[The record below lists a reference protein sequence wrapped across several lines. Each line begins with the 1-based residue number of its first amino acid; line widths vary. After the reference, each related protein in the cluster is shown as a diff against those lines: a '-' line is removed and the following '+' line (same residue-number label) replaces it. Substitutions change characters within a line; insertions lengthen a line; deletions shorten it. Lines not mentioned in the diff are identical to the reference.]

1 MTSVLSFRSE
11 RFSALRFLT
20 EGFHQGFRRK
30 FIVFKKKIMRRKL
43 VWCVKESLEISCWTS
58 ASWLRQLIFCTYKH
72 AHLSNYFWSMWVLM
86 RDYSV
91 FCCMR
96 QIGHAWRQQRI
107 GKKSSHIKM
116 PELGIKLVTETGTE
130 SFCFWGF
137 HKVRG
142 PEAFFFPVY
151 VLKSQHWAIPLWQTC
166 WNITGPLWLTLSVLV
181 SLVLPTRRQAFPQM
195 GKQIT
200 KCTRKNTLFSS
211 NVEHV
216 YRPPGRHKQRG
227 TTSNLLSRPLF
238 GCQPVY
244 SLSRLTTPQRWIR
257 LQLCDACGWF
267 LFSSAA
273 LQPLK
278 GLADE
283 ESVCGHLMLP
293 RMPFKCFSA
302 FNSKTLQARTQTF
315 AQYRSGRNIFQI
327 LLLVFWTG

>member
-1 MTSVLSFRSE
+1 
-11 RFSALRFLT
+11 
-20 EGFHQGFRRK
+20 
-30 FIVFKKKIMRRKL
+30 
-43 VWCVKESLEISCWTS
+43 
-58 ASWLRQLIFCTYKH
+58 
-72 AHLSNYFWSMWVLM
+72 
-86 RDYSV
+86 
-91 FCCMR
+91 
-96 QIGHAWRQQRI
+96 
-107 GKKSSHIKM
+107 
-116 PELGIKLVTETGTE
+116 
-130 SFCFWGF
+130 
-137 HKVRG
+137 
-142 PEAFFFPVY
+142 
-151 VLKSQHWAIPLWQTC
+151 
-166 WNITGPLWLTLSVLV
+166 
-181 SLVLPTRRQAFPQM
+181 M

-283 ESVCGHLMLP
+283 ESVCGHLMPP
-293 RMPFKCFSA
+293 RMPCKCFSA
-302 FNSKTLQARTQTF
+302 FNSASTRADVCSVSLRKKHISNLTF
-315 AQYRSGRNIFQI
+315 SVLDRLNSGFI
-327 LLLVFWTG
+327 TGVEGWGFKATSLWIMSS

>member
-1 MTSVLSFRSE
+1 
-11 RFSALRFLT
+11 
-20 EGFHQGFRRK
+20 
-30 FIVFKKKIMRRKL
+30 MRWKL

-58 ASWLRQLIFCTYKH
+58 ASWLGQLIFCTYKH
-72 AHLSNYFWSMWVLM
+72 AHLSDYFWSMWVLM

-91 FCCMR
+91 SLLHASDWTCMKTTED
-96 QIGHAWRQQRI
+96 WT
-107 GKKSSHIKM
+107 KN
-116 PELGIKLVTETGTE
+116 LVTSRIIRYLPLSDKSYDNRNRCLSSE
-130 SFCFWGF
+130 SSWSQKQAPRVFVSEDFTKWGGQ
-137 HKVRG
+137 KRL
-142 PEAFFFPVY
+142 FPVY
-151 VLKSQHWAIPLWQTC
+151 VLKSKHWAIPLWQTC

-283 ESVCGHLMLP
+283 ESVCGHLMPP

-302 FNSKTLQARTQTF
+302 FNSKTLQARAQTF